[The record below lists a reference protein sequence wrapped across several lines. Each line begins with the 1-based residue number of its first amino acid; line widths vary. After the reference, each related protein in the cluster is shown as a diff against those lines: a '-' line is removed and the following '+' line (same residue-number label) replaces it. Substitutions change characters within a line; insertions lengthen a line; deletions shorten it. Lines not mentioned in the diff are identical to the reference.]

1 MFNQYKKEKPFS
13 GFGGF
18 GGGGL
23 GLAGGGPLDLFEF
36 DTATFTALTRSQDG
50 PSLSEAKTLC
60 TGTSAANFKNDTT
73 FFNVS
78 SGILLWTVPTTKTFR
93 IKAAGSRGGPNYD
106 YNFSVTQDSRGAIMQ
121 AEFDLSQGDTLAM
134 VIGSEGD
141 PGYGNQN
148 TGSCAGG
155 GTFIWIGD
163 SSDIGGNTLLLAA
176 GGGASACPTAQTRNS
191 CGDGQTSTYAISS
204 AGSSTDY
211 RGTPGQDG
219 NAGARGGTGNYSG
232 GAGAGW
238 LNSGSANE
246 DGKRF
251 SGGSDLEQTTVAHGG
266 WGGGAGAND
275 SVREEY
281 ISAEGINIPWA
292 HGRAGG
298 GGYSGGSGD
307 YYHHVGSG
315 GGSYCKSTGSNL
327 ATSNGSFL
335 TTGSEHSPA
344 YSGSV
349 TNLSSYNAGPGYVII
364 TALN

>member
-1 MFNQYKKEKPFS
+1 VFNQYKKEKPFS
-13 GFGGF
+13 GFAGF

-23 GLAGGGPLDLFEF
+23 GLAGGGEVDLFEF
-36 DTATFTALTRSQDG
+36 DTATFTALSRSHDG
-50 PSLSEAKTLC
+50 PSLTEARNLC
-60 TGTSAANFKNDTT
+60 TGTSAANFKNNTNY
-73 FFNVS
+73 FNVS
-78 SGILLWTVPTTKTFR
+78 SGILLWKIPRTKTFR
-93 IKAAGSRGGPNYD
+93 IKAAGSRGGRNYD

-121 AEFDLSQGDTLAM
+121 AEFDLTGGDTLAM
-134 VIGSEGD
+134 VIGSQGD
-141 PGYGNQN
+141 PGYGNSN

-176 GGGASACPTAQTRNS
+176 GGGASACPSGYSRS
-191 CGDGQTSTYAISS
+191 GSEDGQTSTYAIASGGNS
-204 AGSSTDY
+204 GQN
-211 RGTPGQDG
+211 GTPGQNG
-219 NAGARGGTGNYSG
+219 NAGTRGGTGAYYG

-238 LNSGSANE
+238 LNNGTTDE

-251 SGGSDLEQTTVAHGG
+251 TGGSDTDQTTVAHGG

-281 ISAEGINIPWA
+281 VSAEGTNIPWA

-307 YYHHVGSG
+307 YYHHTGSG
-315 GGSYCKSTGSNL
+315 GASYCKSTGSNL
-327 ATSNGSFL
+327 ATSNGSFQ

-349 TNLSSYNAGPGYVII
+349 TNLGGYNAGPGYVII
-364 TALN
+364 TELN

>member
-176 GGGASACPTAQTRNS
+176 GGGASALSRAPRVPRADGAAPARRTRNGRS
-191 CGDGQTSTYAISS
+191 ALAGLGIDLDLSLTSKSS
-204 AGSSTDY
+204 DNMELAARALVSQRIRHRCFDK
-211 RGTPGQDG
+211 
-219 NAGARGGTGNYSG
+219 ARGNHIHGDAATGNLGSQGFAKAYH
-232 GAGAGW
+232 AG
-238 LNSGSANE
+238 
-246 DGKRF
+246 F
-251 SGGSDLEQTTVAHGG
+251 
-266 WGGGAGAND
+266 
-275 SVREEY
+275 
-281 ISAEGINIPWA
+281 
-292 HGRAGG
+292 
-298 GGYSGGSGD
+298 
-307 YYHHVGSG
+307 
-315 GGSYCKSTGSNL
+315 
-327 ATSNGSFL
+327 
-335 TTGSEHSPA
+335 
-344 YSGSV
+344 
-349 TNLSSYNAGPGYVII
+349 
-364 TALN
+364 